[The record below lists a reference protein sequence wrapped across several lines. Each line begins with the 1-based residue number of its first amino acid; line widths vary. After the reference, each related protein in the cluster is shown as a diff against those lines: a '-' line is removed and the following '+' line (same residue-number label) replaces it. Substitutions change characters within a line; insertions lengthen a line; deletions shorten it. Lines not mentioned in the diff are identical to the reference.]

1 MRGDRGVALLEAVTA
16 LALLGVAG
24 TGLAAALR
32 EASLVVD
39 VVQAREQTN
48 LAAGRVLT
56 AASLLKRDELDA
68 RTGPRQV
75 GEFIVTVRPVDQ
87 RLFRIGI
94 SLASAPDLELLAT
107 LTFPTDSRG
116 GRACGRELP

>member
-16 LALLGVAG
+16 LAILGVAG

-32 EASLVVD
+32 EVSLVVGA
-39 VVQAREQTN
+39 VQAREEMN
-48 LAAGRVLT
+48 LAADRVLT
-56 AASLLKRDELDA
+56 AASLLTRDELVV

-75 GEFIVTVRPVDQ
+75 GEFIVTVRPVGR

-94 SLASAPDLELLAT
+94 TQASAPDLELLAT
-107 LTFPTDSRG
+107 FTFPVDSGG
-116 GRACGRELP
+116 GRAQGQKPE